1 MKLNLNTRTV
11 ILMEVFILALLIGF
25 VFNIDLFGKK
35 ENFNNIPNDSKED
48 FQESNSDSNS
58 RKVEETMDIVDNNT
72 KEIKILDDYI
82 TKIIN
87 QQNTDISKLEENKTK
102 LLDTFVTELAYD
114 VLKKKNNLIYDLYN
128 DYPN

>member
-1 MKLNLNTRTV
+1 MKLNLNTQTV

-72 KEIKILDDYI
+72 KEIEILDGYI

-87 QQNTDISKLEENKTK
+87 QQNIDISKLEENKTK
-102 LLDTFVTELAYD
+102 LLDTLVTELAYD
-114 VLKKKNNLIYDLYN
+114 VLKKKNNLIYDLYT

>member
-1 MKLNLNTRTV
+1 MKLNLNTQTV

-58 RKVEETMDIVDNNT
+58 RKVE
-72 KEIKILDDYI
+72 
-82 TKIIN
+82 
-87 QQNTDISKLEENKTK
+87 
-102 LLDTFVTELAYD
+102 
-114 VLKKKNNLIYDLYN
+114 
-128 DYPN
+128 